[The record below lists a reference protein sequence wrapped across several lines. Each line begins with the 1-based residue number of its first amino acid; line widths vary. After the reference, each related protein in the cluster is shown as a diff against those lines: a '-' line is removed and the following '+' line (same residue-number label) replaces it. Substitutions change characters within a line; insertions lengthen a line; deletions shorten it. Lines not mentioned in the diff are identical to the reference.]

1 VRTPSTSE
9 LARELKNFSGSL
21 GAAYFDPI
29 RCVIRVLEDTV
40 ETSHFD
46 STNMRKSMDDCSGN
60 TGGLTCA
67 SAGTGG
73 ARPDS
78 DYEEDG

>member
-1 VRTPSTSE
+1 VRTPSASE
-9 LARELKNFSGSL
+9 LVRELKHFSGSL

-29 RCVIRVLEDTV
+29 RCVIRVLEDTL

-46 STNMRKSMDDCSGN
+46 STDMRKPTGDCSGN

-73 ARPDS
+73 ARPDP
-78 DYEEDG
+78 DHEEDG

>member
-1 VRTPSTSE
+1 MLE
-9 LARELKNFSGSL
+9 LARELSRFSGSL

-29 RCVIRVLEDTV
+29 RCVIRVLEDTL

-46 STNMRKSMDDCSGN
+46 STNMRRSIDGCSRN
-60 TGGLTCA
+60 AGGLTRV
-67 SAGTGG
+67 SPGTSW

-78 DYEEDG
+78 DHEEDG